1 MTRDEFLAAPVECWF
16 SSAQSEIEPEWFA
29 AVWRADPE
37 FRDELTHETRRYIA
51 KVGALV
57 DPDLLAMLARALTR
71 EEVLALA
78 EELRQHARH
87 RILEWGAEFEKAFA
101 SLGVVLSV
109 SAEELVRVGM
119 ILYLAV
125 HDRNMDQIRFL
136 ARCMREVGMPPEQ
149 ATIKQFTCDLPAG
162 ALATMSQDELDR
174 LPYRMVSVA
183 DYAEELGLREI
194 AQIIRSGG

>member
-1 MTRDEFLAAPVECWF
+1 
-16 SSAQSEIEPEWFA
+16 
-29 AVWRADPE
+29 VWRADPV
-37 FRDELTHETRRYIA
+37 FRDELTHETRRYIC

-57 DPDLLAMLARALTR
+57 DPDLLAMLARVLTR

-78 EELRQHARH
+78 EEFRQHARH

-101 SLGVVLSV
+101 ALGVVLSV
-109 SAEELVRVGM
+109 SAEELVHVGKS
-119 ILYLAV
+119 LLLAV
-125 HDRNMDQIRFL
+125 WDLKLDQVRFM

-162 ALATMSQDELDR
+162 AIATMPRDQFDR
-174 LPYRMVSVA
+174 LPFQWVPVA
-183 DYAEELGLREI
+183 DYAEELGLLEI